1 MTAPHPPR
9 LVLRLL
15 RPICRGILWSAFR
28 LQVHGADH
36 VPGSGPVILAS
47 NHLGVIDGP
56 LVATCAPRP
65 VHALTKAEMFRGRLG
80 GFLAA
85 SGQISLDRYHPD
97 PGALKTCLRVLG
109 DGGVVGI
116 FPEGVRGDG
125 ELHRFHHGAA
135 YLALRTGAPVV
146 PVTLVGTRAPG
157 GGADSIPAW
166 RSRLDISFGEP
177 WQVPAQRWPRR
188 RAAVLTASSQLLS
201 HMQAHQ
207 KSVLAQLGRTLPG
220 PLPAGQP
227 DGDPD
232 TGFIDSQAG
241 TA

>member
-1 MTAPHPPR
+1 MTASHPPR
-9 LVLRLL
+9 QVLHGL
-15 RPICRGILWSAFR
+15 RPICHAILRSAYR
-28 LQVHGADH
+28 LRVHAAGL
-36 VPGSGPVILAS
+36 VPRTGPVILAS
-47 NHLGVIDGP
+47 NHLGVLDGP
-56 LVATCAPRP
+56 LVAICAPRP
-65 VHALTKAEMFRGRLG
+65 VHALTKAEMFRGPLG
-80 GFLAA
+80 GFLTAA
-85 SGQISLDRYHPD
+85 GQISLDRFHPD
-97 PGALKTCLRVLG
+97 PGALKSCLRVLD

-157 GGADSIPAW
+157 GGADSVPTF
-166 RSRLDISFGEP
+166 RSRLDICFGEP
-177 WQVPAQRWPRR
+177 WQVPAHPWPRR
-188 RAAVLTASSQLLS
+188 RTAVLAASAQLRS

-207 KSVLAQLGRTLPG
+207 ERVLAELGRTLPG

-232 TGFIDSQAG
+232 TGFIDPQAG